1 MLKNISN
8 AFGKG
13 FVPGKV
19 RNDYDSA
26 MRAMRARWADT
37 PAEGTRP
44 PGVILQRIK
53 ERSSWNRPS
62 GLAGV

>member
-19 RNDYDSA
+19 RNDYESA
-26 MRAMRARWADT
+26 MHAMRARWADK

-44 PGVILQRIK
+44 PGVLLQRVK
-53 ERSSWNRPS
+53 ERTTWTGPS
-62 GLAGV
+62 GFAGV